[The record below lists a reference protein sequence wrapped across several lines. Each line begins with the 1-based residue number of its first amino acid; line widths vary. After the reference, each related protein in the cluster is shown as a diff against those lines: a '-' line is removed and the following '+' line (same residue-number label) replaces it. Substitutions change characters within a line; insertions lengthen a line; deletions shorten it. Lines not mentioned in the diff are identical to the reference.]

1 MKVETGAELK
11 LEAASGTRILYNGC
25 VEINFSLL
33 DDTKDEISVLFLVTR
48 EELSLATY
56 CGQKLYEDRCQCPDA
71 NALCSETSKKDA
83 VIPKG
88 QI

>member
-1 MKVETGAELK
+1 MK
-11 LEAASGTRILYNGC
+11 LEAANGTRILINGC

-33 DDTKDEISVLFLVTR
+33 DDTKDEISVPFLATR
-48 EELSLATY
+48 EELSLPTG
-56 CGQKLYEDRCQCPDA
+56 CDQKLYEDRCQCSDRFITRDVSVS
-71 NALCSETSKKDA
+71 LCVVKTSKKDA